1 MRSLLREKPACAD
14 MKHEKSRLRA
24 PPQGNKA
31 MAFIDPDSHPA
42 MLRHGLK
49 TGIAAVLAYGLACLF
64 HLKYGYWAALSAVI
78 VMQVYVADS
87 VQMCLYRFSGTAVG
101 AVIGMAA
108 MFSAIVRAPLTGVV
122 LIIEMTGNYEQIF
135 PLLVACT
142 IAYGVAELFH
152 VKPIYEALLENDLE
166 RGQTQESPHGGPVL
180 LDVIVEPDSQMDGC
194 RIKDLAVPR
203 GCLLVTVRR
212 GWRDIVPSGNTRLRA
227 GDRLTA
233 IVAGDAPEACLILRE
248 RGRGQG

>member
-1 MRSLLREKPACAD
+1 
-14 MKHEKSRLRA
+14 
-24 PPQGNKA
+24 
-31 MAFIDPDSHPA
+31 
-42 MLRHGLK
+42 
-49 TGIAAVLAYGLACLF
+49 
-64 HLKYGYWAALSAVI
+64 
-78 VMQVYVADS
+78 
-87 VQMCLYRFSGTAVG
+87 
-101 AVIGMAA
+101 
-108 MFSAIVRAPLTGVV
+108 
-122 LIIEMTGNYEQIF
+122 
-135 PLLVACT
+135 
-142 IAYGVAELFH
+142 
-152 VKPIYEALLENDLE
+152 
-166 RGQTQESPHGGPVL
+166 VL